1 MILYLVRHA
10 EALPL
15 GGVVQRDAER
25 TLTPRGEDDARLMG
39 KVIAAMD
46 PVVKQLL
53 TSPLV
58 RGVRTA
64 ELIAGSL
71 TMPPPVTATDNLAP
85 GFRARALVDAISGME
100 SRDVVIAVGHQPDLT
115 RFISYLIA
123 DAAAEIV
130 MPPGSVARLAVQHT
144 GAEPEAMLTW
154 LVTPDL
160 ARSLHPQ
167 L

>member
-15 GGVVQRDAER
+15 GGAVQRDADR
-25 TLTPRGEDDARLMG
+25 PLTPRGEDDARLMG
-39 KVIAAMD
+39 NVIAAMD

-58 RGVRTA
+58 RAVRTA

-71 TMPPPVTATDNLAP
+71 TIPPPVTATDTLAP
-85 GFRARALVDAISGME
+85 GFRARTLVEAISGME

-115 RFISYLIA
+115 RFISFLIA
-123 DAAAEIV
+123 DATAEIV
-130 MPPGSVARLAVQHT
+130 MPPGSVARLSVQPT
-144 GAEPEAMLTW
+144 EAQPGAMLIW

-160 ARSLHPQ
+160 ARSLHRQ